1 MGLFKSKEERR
12 LERDMV
18 ARRALANFK
27 RQIVQQDKHEKDYIQ
42 KAIRA
47 KQLGDQRMLETLK
60 AQIRRTHLM
69 KYRFERSML
78 VLETAMQAK
87 EQIESFEVFGQAMGA
102 ISKSIE
108 QSFGVTNLVKTQKE
122 YEMAMG
128 KASNMEQRIDL
139 FLESSMDAVED
150 VSDAEAAAAISDGD
164 LDRMLSADAAKAED
178 VDSEI
183 EAGLRNIQKELQKGK

>member
-1 MGLFKSKEERR
+1 MGLFKSKEEKR

-27 RQIVQQDKHEKDYIQ
+27 RQIVQQDKHEKDYVR

-78 VLETAMQAK
+78 VLETAMRMGRGMLFSTLAEMDRKPPEFISERKQAAH
-87 EQIESFEVFGQAMGA
+87 IVF
-102 ISKSIE
+102 
-108 QSFGVTNLVKTQKE
+108 NRD
-122 YEMAMG
+122 
-128 KASNMEQRIDL
+128 KAVVDRL
-139 FLESSMDAVED
+139 FR
-150 VSDAEAAAAISDGD
+150 G
-164 LDRMLSADAAKAED
+164 RTF
-178 VDSEI
+178 
-183 EAGLRNIQKELQKGK
+183 